1 MDKDE
6 IELMGVM
13 KAANMFIVSKKVRS
27 VESVTGDSSS
37 DDSDSDDI
45 DDDDDTI
52 EEEDEEV
59 SIKL

>member
-1 MDKDE
+1 
-6 IELMGVM
+6 M